1 MGWFKRKID
10 PMTSRSRELHSE
22 IAALESQIAQLS
34 NASTLGDPLQIHTVL
49 KETRYLPP
57 DPILRAD
64 EALTHS
70 LPPVTDSNCP
80 SLYNDQGVRKFDL
93 AGWWLRAPA
102 PTRPLPHR
110 QRQARCLSRRR
121 SQLRLYRPPQRT
133 PRGSQ
138 PIHSP
143 RFRPARNALDRP
155 QPAHTAVVN
164 WLATPSEPVSVAKCP
179 PRL

>member
-22 IAALESQIAQLS
+22 IAALESQINQLS

-70 LPPVTDSNCP
+70 LQPVTDSNCP
-80 SLYNDQGVRKFDL
+80 GLYNDQGVRKFDL
-93 AGWWLRAPA
+93 AGWWLRARRQPA
-102 PTRPLPHR
+102 PSPAGNDKLVAYLAAGRNYGYTALR
-110 QRQARCLSRRR
+110 SERRV
-121 SQLRLYRPPQRT
+121 
-133 PRGSQ
+133 
-138 PIHSP
+138 
-143 RFRPARNALDRP
+143 ARNRFILLAFVLLAMLWTVLSLLIP
-155 QPAHTAVVN
+155 Q
-164 WLATPSEPVSVAKCP
+164 L
-179 PRL
+179 

>member
-34 NASTLGDPLQIHTVL
+34 SASTLTDPLQIHTVL

-80 SLYNDQGVRKFDL
+80 GLYNDQGVRKFDL
-93 AGWWLRAPA
+93 AGWWLRARRQPA
-102 PTRPLPHR
+102 PSPAGNDKLVAYLAAGRNYGYTALR
-110 QRQARCLSRRR
+110 SERRV
-121 SQLRLYRPPQRT
+121 
-133 PRGSQ
+133 
-138 PIHSP
+138 
-143 RFRPARNALDRP
+143 ARNRFILLAFVLLAMLWTVLSLLIP
-155 QPAHTAVVN
+155 Q
-164 WLATPSEPVSVAKCP
+164 L
-179 PRL
+179 